1 MLHLRQCLTVTGVAV
16 AVLICSIVDVQ
27 AQTVFSAA
35 GPDAA
40 SITAEVNNFRAALGS
55 LNAPNPGLGPNL
67 RGRREINW
75 DAVGDAF
82 SAPNNFPGNF
92 LNAPVF
98 PRARG
103 AEFSTPGS
111 AMMLSADDNNPTN
124 TAMNYANINP
134 SYANT
139 FAFFSPQRLFSALD
153 SVIVDVHFF
162 IAGTSTPARTFG
174 FGSIFSDV
182 DMDNSTKMEYYD
194 EQGNLLA
201 TVAVP
206 AHAGSQTFSF
216 AGAKF
221 SQRIVSRVR
230 IFSGNTP
237 LGPNDDPSNGIDVV
251 VMDDFI
257 YGEPVPEPA
266 TMTALTVGL
275 LGLTIRRRQR

>member
-1 MLHLRQCLTVTGVAV
+1 MLHFCKNLTAV
-16 AVLICSIVDVQ
+16 AVLIGVAVSVQ

-40 SITAEVNNFRAALGS
+40 SITPAVDVFRAALGS

-103 AEFSTPGS
+103 AEFTTPGS
-111 AMMLSADDNNPTN
+111 AMMLSADDDNPTN
-124 TAMNYANINP
+124 TPMNYANLNP
-134 SYANT
+134 TYADEFT
-139 FAFFSPQRLFSALD
+139 FFSPQRLFTALD

-162 IAGTSTPARTFG
+162 IAGTNTPARTFG
-174 FGSIFSDV
+174 FGSIFCDV
-182 DMDNSTKMEYYD
+182 DLDDSTKMEYYD
-194 EQGNLLA
+194 EHGNLLA

-206 AHAGSQTFSF
+206 AHAGSRTFSF

-221 SQRIVSRVR
+221 DQRIVSRVR

-237 LGPNDDPSNGIDVV
+237 VGPDDDPANGIDIV

-266 TMTALTVGL
+266 ALTALTAGL
-275 LGLTIRRRQR
+275 LGLVSRRRRR

>member
-16 AVLICSIVDVQ
+16 LICFTAGVQ

-40 SITAEVNNFRAALGS
+40 SITDEVNDFRAALGS
-55 LNAPNPGLGPNL
+55 LNAPHPGLGPDL

-82 SAPNNFPGNF
+82 SAPNHFPGNF

-111 AMMLSADDNNPTN
+111 GMMLSADEDNPTS
-124 TAMNYANINP
+124 TGMNYANLNS
-134 SYANT
+134 SYANE
-139 FAFFSPQRLFSALD
+139 FAFFSPQRLFTALD

-182 DMDNSTKMEYYD
+182 DMGNSTKMEYYD

-221 SQRIVSRVR
+221 DQRIVARVR

-237 LGPNDDPSNGIDVV
+237 VGPDDDPSNGIDVV

-266 TMTALTVGL
+266 AMTALTAGL
-275 LGLTIRRRQR
+275 LGLIIRRRQR

>member
-1 MLHLRQCLTVTGVAV
+1 MLHFLKGLTAM
-16 AVLICSIVDVQ
+16 AVLIVFAMSVH

-40 SITAEVNNFRAALGS
+40 SITGEVNNFRAALGS

-82 SAPNNFPGNF
+82 SAPNLFPGNF

-103 AEFSTPGS
+103 AEFTTPGS
-111 AMMLSADDNNPTN
+111 GMMLSADDDNPTN
-124 TAMNYANINP
+124 TPMNYANLNP
-134 SYANT
+134 TYADEFT
-139 FAFFSPQRLFSALD
+139 FFSPQRLFTALD

-174 FGSIFSDV
+174 FGSIFCDV
-182 DMDNSTKMEYYD
+182 DMDDSTKMEYYD
-194 EQGNLLA
+194 EHGNLLA

-206 AHAGSQTFSF
+206 AHAGHQTFSF

-221 SQRIVSRVR
+221 DQRIVARVR

-237 LGPNDDPSNGIDVV
+237 VGPDDDPANGIDIV

-266 TMTALTVGL
+266 ALTALTGGL
-275 LGLTIRRRQR
+275 LGLLSRRRRR